1 MGMPGQGHGNDNYRK
16 MMDWRM
22 MDQRNTIDC
31 TGCMMNRLLKGSMNF
46 FIDMQKSLD
55 LTDTQVDELQEIRLN
70 YEKEIC
76 DLQGDSVSP
85 G

>member
-1 MGMPGQGHGNDNYRK
+1 
-16 MMDWRM
+16 M
-22 MDQRNTIDC
+22 MDQGNTIDC
-31 TGCMMNRLLKGSMNF
+31 TGCMMKRLLKGSMNF

-55 LTDTQVDELQEIRLN
+55 LTDTQVDELQEIQLN